1 MNLAST
7 IGPDDLDFGD
17 ALEANIPP
25 PETHEAAP
33 FQATQRYRQLLR
45 TARAAIWEAAELNPE
60 AEPAF
65 MDAYMTMDRL
75 LSDAK

>member
-25 PETHEAAP
+25 EPNEAEP
-33 FQATQRYRQLLR
+33 FQATPRYRQLLR
-45 TARAAIWEAAELNPE
+45 TARAAIWEAAEMNRE